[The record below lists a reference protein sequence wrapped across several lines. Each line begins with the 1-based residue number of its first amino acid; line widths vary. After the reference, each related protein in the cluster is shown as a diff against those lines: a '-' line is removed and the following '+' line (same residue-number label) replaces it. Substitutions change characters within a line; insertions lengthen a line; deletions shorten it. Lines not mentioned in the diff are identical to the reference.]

1 MLDRLGNR
9 GHESGDFGVKIRMSA
24 KFSDAAD
31 DGAAYDDG
39 LTFLGNFRSLFGSGN
54 PESDG
59 DGEVGVGFYFA
70 YLRTDASREAGLLAG
85 DAFAGD
91 VVNKALC

>member
-1 MLDRLGNR
+1 MSDG
-9 GHESGDFGVKIRMSA
+9 GGKGGDFGVEIWVGSEI
-24 KFSDAAD
+24 SDAAHNGASND
-31 DGAAYDDG
+31 DRITILGDLSG
-39 LTFLGNFRSLFGSGN
+39 LLGGGN
-54 PESDG
+54 AESDG

-70 YLRTDASREAGLLAG
+70 HLRTDASREAGLLAG